1 MKKNLALYALVAA
14 ALIAV
19 PTVIRAED
27 KPVAKTDTA
36 EAAAPAGK
44 KQHGLPFH
52 GKVTAVDST
61 AMTVTVGTKTYNV
74 TADTK
79 ITKDRKPATLADITA
94 GENIGGFAKK
104 DDAGKLNATTINIG
118 KKVKQT
124 E

>member
-36 EAAAPAGK
+36 EAAVPAGK
-44 KQHGLPFH
+44 KHHGLPFH

-61 AMTVTVGTKTYNV
+61 AMTVTVGTKTYNI

-79 ITKDRKPATLADITA
+79 ITKDGKAATLTDTRS
-94 GENIGGFAKK
+94 AKPSPVTPRRMTP
-104 DDAGKLNATTINIG
+104 AS
-118 KKVKQT
+118 
-124 E
+124 